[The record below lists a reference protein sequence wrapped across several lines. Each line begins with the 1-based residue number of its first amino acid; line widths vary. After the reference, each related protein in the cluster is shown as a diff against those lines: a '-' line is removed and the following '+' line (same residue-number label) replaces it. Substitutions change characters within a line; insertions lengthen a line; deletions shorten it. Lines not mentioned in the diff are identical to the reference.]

1 MSSYF
6 KIPFPYTSTFLS
18 FNHLLFSSLLVPST
32 KFIMLVETNSIA
44 KYFYQHFSPPKLS
57 HNAVFLSVS
66 LLIPQVGC
74 VVLFFWLEAE
84 VGAAETDV
92 QRAYFL
98 RDLLCVTL
106 LSAGIWVVL

>member
-1 MSSYF
+1 MA
-6 KIPFPYTSTFLS
+6 TSVPTFGYPDTH
-18 FNHLLFSSLLVPST
+18 FRST
-32 KFIMLVETNSIA
+32 GKEDLNVEEE
-44 KYFYQHFSPPKLS
+44 L
-57 HNAVFLSVS
+57 
-66 LLIPQVGC
+66 GC